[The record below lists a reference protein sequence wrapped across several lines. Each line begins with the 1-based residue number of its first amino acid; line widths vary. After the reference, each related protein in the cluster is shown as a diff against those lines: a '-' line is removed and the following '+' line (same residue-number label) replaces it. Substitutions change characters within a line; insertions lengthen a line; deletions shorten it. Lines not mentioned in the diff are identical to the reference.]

1 MIRQF
6 ENLQFDNKSNLG
18 IIQITGRRCTHSGPP
33 VKLRFTALYTFPPLY
48 TQKPAARRVFVFSV
62 DGLRCPAFASGVAA
76 PSQKTD
82 RCPCSA
88 SAVSAAGSA
97 SAAQPAA
104 HLMYPPACGRA
115 PRGGSKRETAPSA
128 ESIQQKEP
136 FCLPYH
142 YLAATHGRTLGSPR
156 GRAGAKRLRGEA
168 PPRAGEL
175 AQGAQAPCD

>member
-1 MIRQF
+1 MFHPMFLLLLIAPKQKNFCVTKDRVPLRGLAERPAPALF
-6 ENLQFDNKSNLG
+6 ISN
-18 IIQITGRRCTHSGPP
+18 PP
-33 VKLRFTALYTFPPLY
+33 
-48 TQKPAARRVFVFSV
+48 
-62 DGLRCPAFASGVAA
+62 GLRCPAFASGVAA

-115 PRGGSKRETAPSA
+115 PRGGSKREPAPSA